1 MTPDSLE
8 PLQLMQVKRKT
19 EITSDTEH
27 DRSVGTDFMLKVGQP
42 DGDVLCGTVGS
53 QLSELETNG
62 GGIKTPDVFLDS
74 LEPFSESA
82 TAF

>member
-8 PLQLMQVKRKT
+8 PLQLMQMKRKT
-19 EITSDTEH
+19 EITSEH
-27 DRSVGTDFMLKVGQP
+27 DRSVGTDFTLKVGQP
-42 DGDVLCGTVGS
+42 DRDVLCATVGS
-53 QLSELETNG
+53 QLSELEANG
-62 GGIKTPDVFLDS
+62 GGIKTSDVFLDS